1 VLSRVALGSLV
12 GSGDTGMMIGSSVSL
27 IVSLTGSGLSGV
39 SGITSLIGSDVAMQ
53 PPLKF
58 VFKII
63 DSRKKSSIKYTINR

>member
-1 VLSRVALGSLV
+1 
-12 GSGDTGMMIGSSVSL
+12 
-27 IVSLTGSGLSGV
+27 
-39 SGITSLIGSDVAMQ
+39 VAMQ